1 MESGEVNSSEP
12 LSGPWLADYLDA
24 RCPQLMAAGMS
35 YDEFWFGDT
44 ARVHAYEQAQRIRD
58 DHQNGMMLVQAA
70 YIHRVLYAYREVII
84 QSQNAK
90 IHPLDMEPFPLTP
103 EQMEEL
109 EKQHEAKAREK
120 MINALMRK

>member
-1 MESGEVNSSEP
+1 
-12 LSGPWLADYLDA
+12 
-24 RCPQLMAAGMS
+24 MAMGMS

-44 ARVHAYEQAQRIRD
+44 ERMHAYERAQRLRD

-70 YIHRVLYAYREVII
+70 YINRCFYAFRELIV
-84 QSQNAK
+84 QSKNAQ
-90 IHPLDMEPFPLTP
+90 IYPLDMEPFPLTR

-120 MINALMRK
+120 MINALMRKA